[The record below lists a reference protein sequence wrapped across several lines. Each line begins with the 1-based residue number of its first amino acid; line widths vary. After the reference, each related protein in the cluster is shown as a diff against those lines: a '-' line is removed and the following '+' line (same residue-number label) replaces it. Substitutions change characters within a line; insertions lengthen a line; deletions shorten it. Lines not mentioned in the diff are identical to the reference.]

1 MPFFDGSQKKIG
13 QGAQAVVYLYKGC
26 AYKVYREDYPKEW
39 IQGELMTQREIV
51 KTGLPVVHYAK
62 TEAPNIRKM
71 DYIDGITLGDQML
84 AGSAPNSLQ
93 DMVQLQKKIHTHTN
107 VHLRSLRESALQDLA
122 VLEAAPVRKARV
134 QAILDTIPEQT
145 NLLHLDFH
153 FFNIMRANKRY
164 YIIDWI
170 NARIGNPVFDFAR
183 SYLLLYEAM
192 PDLAWKYRTLIL
204 SDPAIDTAHWTPAVY
219 VSALLRL
226 KENSNEATVELI
238 QSTECELF
246 G

>member
-62 TEAPNIRKM
+62 TEAPNILKM

-93 DMVQLQKKIHTHTN
+93 EMCIRDRPYVMGGGTYARKLPRAFAFGPSMPGDSKEHSMFPAGHGGGHEPDECLK
-107 VHLRSLRESALQDLA
+107 LSSL
-122 VLEAAPVRKARV
+122 
-134 QAILDTIPEQT
+134 
-145 NLLHLDFH
+145 F
-153 FFNIMRANKRY
+153 
-164 YIIDWI
+164 
-170 NARIGNPVFDFAR
+170 
-183 SYLLLYEAM
+183 EAM
-192 PDLAWKYRTLIL
+192 KIYCMGLI
-204 SDPAIDTAHWTPAVY
+204 
-219 VSALLRL
+219 ALDDY
-226 KENSNEATVELI
+226 EL
-238 QSTECELF
+238 
-246 G
+246 